1 MPVDKDDDDL
11 EEDDPQFELIKQL
24 LEYKKYKS
32 VVATL
37 AEMEAERLKKEKRGN
52 LKKEIKKLAETINVE
67 SEMQDLDLY
76 KMMKVFQKVMKRYEF
91 EQNKPVHQVVQ
102 YPYTIEKQ
110 KTKLMERLM
119 SGINF
124 ANRSASAKGSS
135 ITLAVSRM
143 DDLAAMV
150 P

>member
-1 MPVDKDDDDL
+1 MTKNNFLLVDLNETK
-11 EEDDPQFELIKQL
+11 
-24 LEYKKYKS
+24 
-32 VVATL
+32 T
-37 AEMEAERLKKEKRGN
+37 
-52 LKKEIKKLAETINVE
+52 KKLAETINVE